1 MIETLAQA
9 THNICIRYFFIK
21 DQVDKGELSIM
32 DVPMHVML
40 KDSYRKPLQG
50 AFFHKF
56 RDIIMG
62 RVSTSALLEYIL
74 SYSIKEN
81 VEKKDYIKID
91 SIKNGRGIEK

>member
-1 MIETLAQA
+1 M
-9 THNICIRYFFIK
+9 
-21 DQVDKGELSIM
+21 
-32 DVPMHVML
+32 
-40 KDSYRKPLQG
+40 
-50 AFFHKF
+50 FHKL

-62 RVSTSALLEYIL
+62 RVSTCALLEYIL